1 MFDMFKNWK
10 RQEIDKYNTSGKSKK
25 KQHEEIDPEKAKII
39 RKLKHKTKYLDIEFQ
54 ETSDLLEKAKN
65 EFFSSIR
72 DFCTKNPDAVSP
84 LCNIPKEDNKER
96 KDKSEDS
103 EEVKSIYRE
112 IAKATHPDKNPG
124 EEEEAKQMFI
134 TASEAK
140 ENNKIED
147 LINISFDLD
156 IDISNISIELI
167 EELELSL
174 IKKEKK
180 IQEMRQDTSVK
191 WFNSP
196 QDIRDQLILQICPI
210 KNKKE

>member
-1 MFDMFKNWK
+1 MFKNWK

-25 KQHEEIDPEKAKII
+25 KQHKEIDPEKAKII

-54 ETSDLLEKAKN
+54 ETSDLLEKAKH

-72 DFCTKNPDAVSP
+72 DFCAKNPDAVSP
-84 LCNIPKEDNKER
+84 LCNIPKQDNKED
-96 KDKSEDS
+96 KDKTEDS

-156 IDISNISIELI
+156 IDISNISMDLI

-174 IKKEKK
+174 IEKEKK
-180 IQEMRQDTSVK
+180 IQEMRQDTSIK

-196 QDIRDQLILQICPI
+196 QDIRDQLIIQICPI
-210 KNKKE
+210 KNKEE